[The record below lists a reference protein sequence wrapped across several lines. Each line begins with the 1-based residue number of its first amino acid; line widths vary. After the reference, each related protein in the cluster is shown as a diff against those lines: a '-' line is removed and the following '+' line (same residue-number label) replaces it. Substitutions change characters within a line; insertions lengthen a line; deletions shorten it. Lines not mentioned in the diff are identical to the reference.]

1 MEFDKVISRL
11 IKAYQAYEIWISC
24 LEKKIRQGNSLEW

>member
-24 LEKKIRQGNSLEW
+24 LEKKNKAG